1 MKILSVTLLL
11 LLWPF
16 VGVRAQGDEAARP
29 VTSSLSL
36 LLGQGQVRNT
46 YLTPLLYSGADLTI
60 QGQRWRLQRNLQW
73 VNWQQAQA
81 SLLLATDRG
90 DHSDDLSGRFSYRYG
105 VLHRWQGLAGLPFS
119 FYVGPYAGADL
130 GFDYNLKMASSN
142 NPATA
147 RITANL
153 GAAGA
158 LSYRFQQPRAQG
170 LKVTLQA
177 HAPLL
182 GMAFMPEYGASY
194 YETFYLNTTQG
205 NAHLTS
211 LHNQQD
217 LDLQLVADVP
227 LAIVPWFRRYDS
239 VLRVGASYHIE
250 TMDVNHTTTRYS
262 RFGLV
267 LGWVYEYLPFSR
279 RKASLLNRPVY
290 EY

>member
-36 LLGQGQVRNT
+36 LLGQGQMRNT
-46 YLTPLLYSGADLTI
+46 YLTPLLYSGADFTL

-177 HAPLL
+177 PRLAVMRAVAGLL
-182 GMAFMPEYGASY
+182 DE
-194 YETFYLNTTQG
+194 
-205 NAHLTS
+205 
-211 LHNQQD
+211 
-217 LDLQLVADVP
+217 
-227 LAIVPWFRRYDS
+227 AI
-239 VLRVGASYHIE
+239 LR
-250 TMDVNHTTTRYS
+250 
-262 RFGLV
+262 L
-267 LGWVYEYLPFSR
+267 
-279 RKASLLNRPVY
+279 
-290 EY
+290 